1 MGKDEGMTQA
11 KRDYEDTGC
20 GQAGL
25 IALRSK
31 LSKYE
36 HQARHLDGEESE
48 EAQGF
53 IAGYSRMLTL
63 YNT

>member
-11 KRDYEDTGC
+11 KRDYEDAGC

-36 HQARHLDGEESE
+36 HQA
-48 EAQGF
+48 
-53 IAGYSRMLTL
+53 
-63 YNT
+63 